1 MHNEIE
7 CDHWN
12 DGKSVICF
20 MTLYVLLWIL
30 VISLKSLSPSLVLKT
45 TCLSSFSL
53 TTIPDILLC
62 PFFSPSPGLSLQT
75 SILMPL
81 LNRLRGTV
89 VCTKNWRKIYVRLLA
104 LMLCVF
110 SPTGTTFSLVIIA
123 VELSYLKHPTFFK
136 KLFLKERVW
145 VRTLIWCE
153 LL

>member
-110 SPTGTTFSLVIIA
+110 SPTGTTFSLVINSSRIK
-123 VELSYLKHPTFFK
+123 LSQTPNIFQKIV
-136 KLFLKERVW
+136 LKERVW
-145 VRTLIWCE
+145 ERTLIWCE